1 MKNEYVLL
9 VITILLL
16 NNSCCKEESSAQLMS
31 DIDMEATTRATYI
44 SGTII
49 GEKTV
54 CR

>member
-31 DIDMEATTRATYI
+31 DIDMEATTSENYN
-44 SGTII
+44 SGPII
-49 GEKTV
+49 GEKN
-54 CR
+54 RM